1 MSQALPSC
9 EGGVH
14 ISQPA
19 NTVQA
24 KEGPAARRTLLTVP
38 VGHPV
43 ATHTALRSCVLFQGR
58 PCGASPAASGET
70 RPSSALCSA
79 CPTSMPM
86 GPRTCWSSSRRRTR
100 YCPIPAVRPPHRASS
115 GLPRLAG
122 RALPTR
128 AARAALRTA
137 QAPRVPQPCQ
147 PRPRR
152 PAGGLSPVSSTH
164 AAQVNGYIYSGGT
177 GQQVSPPDSLGVDG
191 TSGSILHV
199 TRAGAHYVLV
209 PCGTWHPQPQDCLLH
224 GPAGTRVEA
233 GVGLAVPP
241 GMRGSHP
248 LRGDQAFLCSQAL
261 PSAAA
266 P

>member
-1 MSQALPSC
+1 MSQALPSW
-9 EGGVH
+9 GGPHQPTCKYSAGKGGACRQKDTVDRACGPPSGH
-14 ISQPA
+14 AHSTQVLCSVSGKTLWSQPSSFGGNA
-19 NTVQA
+19 SVLSPLLRVPDLDADGAPDLLVLVQ
-24 KEGPAARRTLLTVP
+24 EENQVP
-38 VGHPV
+38 PHP
-43 ATHTALRSCVLFQGR
+43 SCA
-58 PCGASPAASGET
+58 ASP
-70 RPSSALCSA
+70 
-79 CPTSMPM
+79 
-86 GPRTCWSSSRRRTR
+86 
-100 YCPIPAVRPPHRASS
+100 S
-115 GLPRLAG
+115 GLVPAPETG
-122 RALPTR
+122 REHSLPEPQ
-128 AARAALRTA
+128 A

-147 PRPRR
+147 PCPRR
-152 PAGGLSPVSSTH
+152 PAGGLNPVSSTH

-209 PCGTWHPQPQDCLLH
+209 PCGTWHLQPQDGLLH

-241 GMRGSHP
+241 GMRGSRP

>member
-1 MSQALPSC
+1 MSQALPSL
-9 EGGVH
+9 GGGGPHQPTCKHSAGKGGAGRQKDTVDRACGPPGGH
-14 ISQPA
+14 AHSAQVLCSVSGKTLWSQPSSFGGNA
-19 NTVQA
+19 SVLSPLLRVPDLDADGAPDLLVLVQ
-24 KEGPAARRTLLTVP
+24 EENQVP
-38 VGHPV
+38 PHP
-43 ATHTALRSCVLFQGR
+43 SCA
-58 PCGASPAASGET
+58 ASPSGLLQAPKTGRE
-70 RPSSALCSA
+70 SA
-79 CPTSMPM
+79 
-86 GPRTCWSSSRRRTR
+86 PRQSRRRSSENSAGA
-100 YCPIPAVRPPHRASS
+100 PHPPALNS
-115 GLPRLAG
+115 
-122 RALPTR
+122 
-128 AARAALRTA
+128 
-137 QAPRVPQPCQ
+137 
-147 PRPRR
+147 PRR
-152 PAGGLSPVSSTH
+152 PASGLSPVSSTH

-209 PCGTWHPQPQDCLLH
+209 PCGTWRPQPQDSLLH

-233 GVGLAVPP
+233 GVGLAVPL